1 MMTKSLLGKFSL
13 SVWPTRLV
21 WLALLLAPLLLS
33 DFAQSQLAM
42 FLTYGIFALGL
53 GFLWGQVG
61 VLSFGQGMFFGLGG
75 YAMSLVSLGMLPG
88 LPDSTAFGF
97 GLAIAVAAVFA
108 ALLGSMLF
116 YGRGLAGAYFGI
128 VTLCAAVIVEAAARR
143 WDFIGGSNGLFGI
156 PPFELPAAL
165 TRRLGESTAGYYL
178 AFGAALA
185 VYVLLRWLGRTPF
198 GTVLAAIRDND
209 RRMAFLGYNVALHKN
224 IAFVLSAM
232 VSALAGAMFVKFF
245 GFVSPTLI
253 GFALSTDVL
262 IWVAVGGRQ
271 VPMAALLGAL
281 LVRSVE
287 AGLSERFGNYWLL
300 LLGAVF
306 VIVVVF
312 FPAGVFGRVLQL
324 PLPRRL
330 TRAPRPAAERKAGS
344 EIRHADA

>member
-1 MMTKSLLGKFSL
+1 MMLNALSSKLLPSM
-13 SVWPTRLV
+13 WPTRLV

-33 DFAQSQLAM
+33 DYARSQLAM

-61 VLSFGQGMFFGLGG
+61 VLSFGQAMFFGVGG
-75 YAMSLVSLGMLPG
+75 YAMSLVSLHMLPG
-88 LPDSTAFGF
+88 IPASTVF
-97 GLAIAVAAVFA
+97 GLILGVAMAAVFA

-128 VTLCAAVIVEAAARR
+128 VTLCAAVVVEVAAGR
-143 WDFIGGSNGLFGI
+143 WDFIGGTNGLFGI
-156 PPFELPAAL
+156 PPFEFSKVLL
-165 TRRLGESTAGYYL
+165 RWMDESTAGYYL

-185 VYVLLRWLGRTPF
+185 VYALLQWLCRTPF
-198 GTVLAAIRDND
+198 GTVLGAIRDND

-224 IAFVLSAM
+224 IAFILSAM
-232 VSALAGAMFVKFF
+232 ISALAGAMFVKFF

-271 VPMAALLGAL
+271 VLMAALLGTL
-281 LVRSVE
+281 LVRGVE
-287 AGLSERFGNYWLL
+287 VGLSERFGNYWLL

-306 VIVVVF
+306 VVVVVF
-312 FPAGVFGRVLQL
+312 FPAGVFGRVLTL

-330 TRAPRPAAERKAGS
+330 TSAKDRQTVSTVWRA
-344 EIRHADA
+344 DT